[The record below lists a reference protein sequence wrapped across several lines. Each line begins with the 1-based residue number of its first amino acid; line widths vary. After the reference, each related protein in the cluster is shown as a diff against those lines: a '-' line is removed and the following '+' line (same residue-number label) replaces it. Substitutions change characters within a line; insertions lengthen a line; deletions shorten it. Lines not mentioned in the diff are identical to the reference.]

1 MRKLN
6 VVYNHNYDIPLP
18 DGHRFV
24 GTKFSDLY
32 NHIKDSD
39 IYKNLI
45 IHKSIEAPISD
56 VQCVHKSEYV
66 LNVKQGSLSRADE
79 RKINLPWSKRLARR
93 SFLAI
98 QGTLQTSQLA
108 LENGVAC
115 HLAGG
120 THHAFKDCGSGF
132 CVFNDLAYAAL
143 MLINNKIVKK
153 ILIFDCDVHQGD
165 GTARILEK
173 NDNIFTCS
181 IHCKKNFPLNKAQ
194 SNLDI
199 ELEDHTN
206 NTEYLFDDLVF
217 ATGFDAMTGA
227 VNAIDIRNENDISL
241 KSIWDKGPK
250 TYLGIMV
257 SNFPN
262 LFMITGP
269 QSPGVKSQM
278 ILSIEQHVDF
288 VHNLI
293 VHKQKNNFNT
303 VSANLNSQNEWVNH
317 NNEVANSTLYPLAHS
332 WYNGDNIVGKSRNF
346 MPYVGGV
353 ANYKSICDEKIK
365 NNYEGFEFL

>member
-56 VQCVHKSEYV
+56 VQCVHNSEYV
-66 LNVKQGSLSRADE
+66 LNVKQGNLSRADE

-132 CVFNDLAYAAL
+132 CVFNDLAYASITL
-143 MLINNKIVKK
+143 LNQKKVKK
-153 ILIFDCDVHQGD
+153 ILILDLDVHQGD
-165 GTARILEK
+165 GTASICE
-173 NDNIFTCS
+173 NIDNIFTCS
-181 IHCKKNFPLNKAQ
+181 IHCKNNFPFEKKN
-194 SNLDI
+194 SNLDVPIDDEVDDVKYIKILTKTLDQI
-199 ELEDHTN
+199 ESNFTPDIVFYDAGVDVHSN
-206 NTEYLFDDLVF
+206 DDLGNLNLTDDGIKKRDEIVCEYF
-217 ATGFDAMTGA
+217 KEKKVPLCTVIGGGYSKNRQELASRHF
-227 VNAIDIRNENDISL
+227 
-241 KSIWDKGPK
+241 SI
-250 TYLGIMV
+250 
-257 SNFPN
+257 F
-262 LFMITGP
+262 
-269 QSPGVKSQM
+269 
-278 ILSIEQHVDF
+278 E
-288 VHNLI
+288 
-293 VHKQKNNFNT
+293 T
-303 VSANLNSQNEWVNH
+303 VS
-317 NNEVANSTLYPLAHS
+317 
-332 WYNGDNIVGKSRNF
+332 
-346 MPYVGGV
+346 
-353 ANYKSICDEKIK
+353 KI
-365 NNYEGFEFL
+365 YL

>member
-56 VQCVHKSEYV
+56 VQCVHNSEYV
-66 LNVKQGSLSRADE
+66 LNVKQGNLSRADE

-132 CVFNDLAYAAL
+132 CVFNDLAYASIAL
-143 MLINNKIVKK
+143 LNQKKVKK
-153 ILIFDCDVHQGD
+153 ILILDLDVHQGD
-165 GTARILEK
+165 GTASICE
-173 NDNIFTCS
+173 NIDNIFTCS
-181 IHCKKNFPLNKAQ
+181 IHCKNNFPFDKKN
-194 SNLDI
+194 SNLDVPIDDEVDDVKYINILTKTLDQI
-199 ELEDHTN
+199 ESNFTPDIVFYDAGVDVHSN
-206 NTEYLFDDLVF
+206 DDLGNLNLTDDGIKKRDEIVCEYF
-217 ATGFDAMTGA
+217 KEKKIPLCTVIGGGYSKNRQELASRHF
-227 VNAIDIRNENDISL
+227 
-241 KSIWDKGPK
+241 SIFETVSK
-250 TYLGIMV
+250 TYL
-257 SNFPN
+257 
-262 LFMITGP
+262 
-269 QSPGVKSQM
+269 
-278 ILSIEQHVDF
+278 
-288 VHNLI
+288 
-293 VHKQKNNFNT
+293 
-303 VSANLNSQNEWVNH
+303 
-317 NNEVANSTLYPLAHS
+317 
-332 WYNGDNIVGKSRNF
+332 
-346 MPYVGGV
+346 
-353 ANYKSICDEKIK
+353 
-365 NNYEGFEFL
+365 

>member
-108 LENGVAC
+108 LGNGVAC

-132 CVFNDLAYAAL
+132 CVFNDLAYASIAL
-143 MLINNKIVKK
+143 LNQKKVKK
-153 ILIFDCDVHQGD
+153 ILILDLDVHQGD
-165 GTARILEK
+165 GTASICE
-173 NDNIFTCS
+173 NIDNIFTCS
-181 IHCKKNFPLNKAQ
+181 IHCKNNFPFDKKN
-194 SNLDI
+194 SNLDVPIDDEVNDVEYINILTKTLDQI
-199 ELEDHTN
+199 ESNFTPDIVFYDAGVDVHSN
-206 NTEYLFDDLVF
+206 DDLGNLNLTDDGIKKRDEIVCEYF
-217 ATGFDAMTGA
+217 KEKKIPLCTVIGGGYSKNRQELASRHF
-227 VNAIDIRNENDISL
+227 
-241 KSIWDKGPK
+241 SIFETVSK
-250 TYLGIMV
+250 TYL
-257 SNFPN
+257 
-262 LFMITGP
+262 
-269 QSPGVKSQM
+269 
-278 ILSIEQHVDF
+278 
-288 VHNLI
+288 
-293 VHKQKNNFNT
+293 
-303 VSANLNSQNEWVNH
+303 
-317 NNEVANSTLYPLAHS
+317 
-332 WYNGDNIVGKSRNF
+332 
-346 MPYVGGV
+346 
-353 ANYKSICDEKIK
+353 
-365 NNYEGFEFL
+365 

>member
-56 VQCVHKSEYV
+56 VQCVHNSEYV

-79 RKINLPWSKRLARR
+79 RKINLPWSKRLSRR

-108 LENGVAC
+108 LGNGVAC

-132 CVFNDLAYAAL
+132 CVFNDLAYASISL
-143 MLINNKIVKK
+143 LNQKKVKK
-153 ILIFDCDVHQGD
+153 ILILDLDVHQGD
-165 GTARILEK
+165 GTASICE
-173 NDNIFTCS
+173 NIDNIFTCS
-181 IHCKKNFPLNKAQ
+181 IHCKNNFPFDKKN
-194 SNLDI
+194 SNLDVPIDDEVNDVEYINILIKTLDQI
-199 ELEDHTN
+199 ESNFTPDIVFYDAGVDVHSN
-206 NTEYLFDDLVF
+206 DDLGNLNLTDDGIKKRDEIVCEYF
-217 ATGFDAMTGA
+217 KEKKIPLCTVIGGGYSKNRQELASRHF
-227 VNAIDIRNENDISL
+227 
-241 KSIWDKGPK
+241 SIFETVSK
-250 TYLGIMV
+250 TYL
-257 SNFPN
+257 
-262 LFMITGP
+262 
-269 QSPGVKSQM
+269 
-278 ILSIEQHVDF
+278 
-288 VHNLI
+288 
-293 VHKQKNNFNT
+293 
-303 VSANLNSQNEWVNH
+303 
-317 NNEVANSTLYPLAHS
+317 
-332 WYNGDNIVGKSRNF
+332 
-346 MPYVGGV
+346 
-353 ANYKSICDEKIK
+353 
-365 NNYEGFEFL
+365 

>member
-108 LENGVAC
+108 LDYGIAC

-120 THHAFKDCGSGF
+120 THPAFKDCGSGF
-132 CVFNDLAYAAL
+132 CVFNDLAYASITL
-143 MLINNKIVKK
+143 LNQEKINK
-153 ILIFDCDVHQGD
+153 ILILDLDVHQGD
-165 GTARILEK
+165 GTASICE
-173 NDNIFTCS
+173 NIDNIFTCS
-181 IHCKKNFPLNKAQ
+181 IHCKNNFPFDKKN
-194 SNLDI
+194 SNLDVPIDDEVNDVKYINILTKTLDQI
-199 ELEDHTN
+199 ESNFTPDIVFYDAGVDVHSN
-206 NTEYLFDDLVF
+206 DDLGNLNLTDDGIKKRDEIVCEYF
-217 ATGFDAMTGA
+217 KEKKIPLCTVIGGGYSKNRQELASRHF
-227 VNAIDIRNENDISL
+227 
-241 KSIWDKGPK
+241 SIFETVSK
-250 TYLGIMV
+250 TYL
-257 SNFPN
+257 
-262 LFMITGP
+262 
-269 QSPGVKSQM
+269 
-278 ILSIEQHVDF
+278 
-288 VHNLI
+288 
-293 VHKQKNNFNT
+293 
-303 VSANLNSQNEWVNH
+303 
-317 NNEVANSTLYPLAHS
+317 
-332 WYNGDNIVGKSRNF
+332 
-346 MPYVGGV
+346 
-353 ANYKSICDEKIK
+353 
-365 NNYEGFEFL
+365 

>member
-56 VQCVHKSEYV
+56 VQCVHNSEYV
-66 LNVKQGSLSRADE
+66 LNVKQGNLSRADE

-132 CVFNDLAYAAL
+132 CVFNDLAYASIAL
-143 MLINNKIVKK
+143 LNQKKVKK
-153 ILIFDCDVHQGD
+153 ILILDLDVHQGD
-165 GTARILEK
+165 GTASICE
-173 NDNIFTCS
+173 NIDNIFTCS
-181 IHCKKNFPLNKAQ
+181 IHCKNNFPFDKKN
-194 SNLDI
+194 SNLDVPIDDEVDDVKYINILTKTLDQI
-199 ELEDHTN
+199 ESHFTPDIVFYDAGVDVHSN
-206 NTEYLFDDLVF
+206 DDLGNLNLTDDGIKKRDEIVCEYF
-217 ATGFDAMTGA
+217 KEKKIPLCTVIGGGYSKNRQELASRHF
-227 VNAIDIRNENDISL
+227 
-241 KSIWDKGPK
+241 SIFETVSK
-250 TYLGIMV
+250 TYL
-257 SNFPN
+257 
-262 LFMITGP
+262 
-269 QSPGVKSQM
+269 
-278 ILSIEQHVDF
+278 
-288 VHNLI
+288 
-293 VHKQKNNFNT
+293 
-303 VSANLNSQNEWVNH
+303 
-317 NNEVANSTLYPLAHS
+317 
-332 WYNGDNIVGKSRNF
+332 
-346 MPYVGGV
+346 
-353 ANYKSICDEKIK
+353 
-365 NNYEGFEFL
+365 

>member
-32 NHIKDSD
+32 NYIKDSD

-132 CVFNDLAYAAL
+132 CVFNDLAYASIAL
-143 MLINNKIVKK
+143 LNQKKVKK
-153 ILIFDCDVHQGD
+153 ILILDLDVHQGD
-165 GTARILEK
+165 GTASICE
-173 NDNIFTCS
+173 NIDNIFTCS
-181 IHCKKNFPLNKAQ
+181 IHCKNNFPFDKKN
-194 SNLDI
+194 SNLDVPIDDEVNDLKYINILTKTLDRI
-199 ELEDHTN
+199 ESNFTPDIVFYDAGVDVHSN
-206 NTEYLFDDLVF
+206 DDLGNLNLTDDGIKKRDEIVCEYF
-217 ATGFDAMTGA
+217 KEKKIPLCSVIGGGYSNNRQELASRHF
-227 VNAIDIRNENDISL
+227 
-241 KSIWDKGPK
+241 SIFETVSK
-250 TYLGIMV
+250 TYL
-257 SNFPN
+257 
-262 LFMITGP
+262 
-269 QSPGVKSQM
+269 
-278 ILSIEQHVDF
+278 
-288 VHNLI
+288 
-293 VHKQKNNFNT
+293 
-303 VSANLNSQNEWVNH
+303 
-317 NNEVANSTLYPLAHS
+317 
-332 WYNGDNIVGKSRNF
+332 
-346 MPYVGGV
+346 
-353 ANYKSICDEKIK
+353 
-365 NNYEGFEFL
+365 

>member
-56 VQCVHKSEYV
+56 VQCVHNSEYV

-108 LENGVAC
+108 LGNGVAC

-132 CVFNDLAYAAL
+132 CVFNDLAYASIAL
-143 MLINNKIVKK
+143 LNQKKVKK
-153 ILIFDCDVHQGD
+153 ILILDLDVHQGD
-165 GTARILEK
+165 GTASICE
-173 NDNIFTCS
+173 NIDNIFTCS
-181 IHCKKNFPLNKAQ
+181 IHCKNNFPFDKKN
-194 SNLDI
+194 SNLDVPIDDEVNDVKYINILTKTLDQI
-199 ELEDHTN
+199 ESNFTPDIVFYDAGVDVHSN
-206 NTEYLFDDLVF
+206 DDLGNLNLTDDGIKKRDEFVCEYF
-217 ATGFDAMTGA
+217 KEKKIPLCTVIGGGYSKNRQELASRHF
-227 VNAIDIRNENDISL
+227 
-241 KSIWDKGPK
+241 SIFETVSK
-250 TYLGIMV
+250 TYL
-257 SNFPN
+257 
-262 LFMITGP
+262 
-269 QSPGVKSQM
+269 
-278 ILSIEQHVDF
+278 
-288 VHNLI
+288 
-293 VHKQKNNFNT
+293 
-303 VSANLNSQNEWVNH
+303 
-317 NNEVANSTLYPLAHS
+317 
-332 WYNGDNIVGKSRNF
+332 
-346 MPYVGGV
+346 
-353 ANYKSICDEKIK
+353 
-365 NNYEGFEFL
+365 

>member
-132 CVFNDLAYAAL
+132 CVFNDLAYASITL
-143 MLINNKIVKK
+143 LNQKKVKK
-153 ILIFDCDVHQGD
+153 ILILDLDVHQGD
-165 GTARILEK
+165 GTASICE
-173 NDNIFTCS
+173 NIDNIFTCS
-181 IHCKKNFPLNKAQ
+181 IHCKNNFPFDKKI
-194 SNLDI
+194 SNLDVPIDDEVNDVEYINTLTKTLDQI
-199 ELEDHTN
+199 ESNFTPDIVFYDAGVDVHSN
-206 NTEYLFDDLVF
+206 DDLGNLNLTDDGIKKRDEIVCEYF
-217 ATGFDAMTGA
+217 KEKKVPLCTVIGGGYSKNRQELASRHF
-227 VNAIDIRNENDISL
+227 
-241 KSIWDKGPK
+241 SI
-250 TYLGIMV
+250 
-257 SNFPN
+257 F
-262 LFMITGP
+262 
-269 QSPGVKSQM
+269 
-278 ILSIEQHVDF
+278 E
-288 VHNLI
+288 
-293 VHKQKNNFNT
+293 T
-303 VSANLNSQNEWVNH
+303 VS
-317 NNEVANSTLYPLAHS
+317 
-332 WYNGDNIVGKSRNF
+332 
-346 MPYVGGV
+346 
-353 ANYKSICDEKIK
+353 KI
-365 NNYEGFEFL
+365 YL